1 MGSKMFD
8 HYPQPDD
15 YIPHNKPSI
24 CREREVKIMAGET
37 TVHSFEVPFRI
48 DDTVIDFKAIYK
60 LGLNVILTKPKG
72 ECTDIVYDECRCLS
86 IITWTLSADETNLFR
101 DTLMDAKVQLEFN
114 MSDGSTLYTDIIKI
128 KLQDSLG
135 DMYTPVPPVVTTG
148 FGWTED

>member
-24 CREREVKIMAGET
+24 CRESEVEIMAGET

-48 DDTVIDFKAIYK
+48 DDNNNLLSKDNKFVIDFRAIYK
-60 LGLNVILTKPKG
+60 LGLDVILTKSKE
-72 ECTDIVYDECRCLS
+72 ECTDIVYDKCRWLS
-86 IITWTLSADETNLFR
+86 IITWTLSADETNRFR
-101 DTLMDAKVQLEFN
+101 NTLMDARVQLEFN

-128 KLQDSLG
+128 KLKDSLNINK
-135 DMYTPVPPVVTTG
+135 
-148 FGWTED
+148 EK